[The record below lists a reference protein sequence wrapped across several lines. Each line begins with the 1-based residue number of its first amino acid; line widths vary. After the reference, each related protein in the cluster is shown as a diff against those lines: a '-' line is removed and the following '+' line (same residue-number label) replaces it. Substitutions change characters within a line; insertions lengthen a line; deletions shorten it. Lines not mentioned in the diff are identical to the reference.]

1 MRTVALRHPRHQ
13 CTLDPVISIEEC
25 DEAPPVFDLRSD
37 AGINAAYRTYGA
49 GLHAIARRML
59 DDLGLAEEA
68 VQETFVRAWRS
79 AHTFDAGA
87 GSQRGW
93 LYAICRNTSVDLY
106 RHRRIRPA
114 VVRAPADH
122 QERVAVDELD
132 RAMRGWILEE
142 ALRRLAPEHREVLV
156 GAHIEGRSYDDLAV
170 ELGVPVGTVKSRVFY
185 GLRALRKILTAMG
198 WDDGDTAPSRRPVV
212 HRRG

>member
-1 MRTVALRHPRHQ
+1 M
-13 CTLDPVISIEEC
+13 LDLVLSVEEC

-37 AGINAAYRTYGA
+37 AGIDAAYRAYGA
-49 GLHAIARRML
+49 GLHALARRVL

-79 AHTFDAGA
+79 AHTFDAGS
-87 GSQRGW
+87 GSQKGW

-114 VVRAPADH
+114 VVAHPSAADRQEPA
-122 QERVAVDELD
+122 AVDELD
-132 RAMRGWILEE
+132 RAVRGWILEE
-142 ALRRLAPEHREVLV
+142 ALRRLAPEHRFVLI
-156 GAHIEGRSYDDLAV
+156 GAHLEGRSYDDLAG

-185 GLRALRKILTAMG
+185 GLRALRTTLTAMG
-198 WDDGDTAPSRRPVV
+198 WDDG
-212 HRRG
+212 